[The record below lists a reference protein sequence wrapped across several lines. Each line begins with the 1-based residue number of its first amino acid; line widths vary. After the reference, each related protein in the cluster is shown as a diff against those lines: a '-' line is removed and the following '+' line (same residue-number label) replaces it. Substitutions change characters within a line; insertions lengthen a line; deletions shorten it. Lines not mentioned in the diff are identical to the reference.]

1 MSCSRKAKWAMGKW
15 TACWKCKGTEIKWR
29 KEGSGILRKNQHG
42 IFLKV
47 EFLWVFF
54 CICYSYCHEHH
65 MSVVMNVMT
74 DEKGHLTFLV
84 LK

>member
-1 MSCSRKAKWAMGKW
+1 ME
-15 TACWKCKGTEIKWR
+15 KGREWNFEEKPTWNFLE
-29 KEGSGILRKNQHG
+29 SGVSLG
-42 IFLKV
+42 F
-47 EFLWVFF
+47 FF

-65 MSVVMNVMT
+65 ISVVMNVMNIVMNVMT